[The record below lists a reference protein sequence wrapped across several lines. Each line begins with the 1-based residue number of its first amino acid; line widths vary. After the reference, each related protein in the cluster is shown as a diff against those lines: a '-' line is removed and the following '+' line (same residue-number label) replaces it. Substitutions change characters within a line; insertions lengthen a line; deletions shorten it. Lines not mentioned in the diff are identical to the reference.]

1 MCGERHTGGFVEDFR
16 HTSVMFCRAFCGRIP
31 GKGIVSDR
39 VIGDRLTEVTACSY
53 SPGNGE
59 TLFVFYYMGTI
70 SCQSCNYFSVFSKVT
85 FARYE
90 DKLEVRVSSHPSLE
104 GDARTFTP
112 GQN

>member
-1 MCGERHTGGFVEDFR
+1 
-16 HTSVMFCRAFCGRIP
+16 MFGRAFCRRIP
-31 GKGIVSDR
+31 GKGVVVDR
-39 VIGDRLTEVTACSY
+39 VMGDGLTKVTAGSY

-90 DKLEVRVSSHPSLE
+90 NELEV
-104 GDARTFTP
+104 
-112 GQN
+112 